1 MVHIV
6 SICLKQMDR
15 IVLSK
20 YFIKMKSNIKIA
32 VIGGTGKSG
41 KYLIKQLLNKGFHLK
56 ALVRNPENFTVDT
69 PLVEVIEGDA
79 ADYKT
84 VLKLLEGCNA
94 IISALGLGIP
104 PSEKNIFSTAT
115 NNILRAMEHYGLKRY
130 IVITGLNVDTP
141 FDNKSPKTRFATD
154 WMYTNYPLITE
165 DKQLEYSI
173 LSKNS
178 MDWTLVRL
186 PMIDQTDTE
195 HEIQV
200 NMEDCPGDA
209 ISSTSLALFLIH
221 QLTDDSYIRKSPFIA
236 NV

>member
-1 MVHIV
+1 
-6 SICLKQMDR
+6 
-15 IVLSK
+15 
-20 YFIKMKSNIKIA
+20 MKSNIKIA

-41 KYLIKQLLNKGFHLK
+41 KYLIKQLLNEGFHLK

-79 ADYKT
+79 ADYNT

-115 NNILRAMEHYGLKRY
+115 NNILRAMEHYGVKRY

-141 FDNKSPKTRFATD
+141 FDNKSPKTKFATD

-173 LSKNS
+173 LSKSN

-186 PMIDQTDTE
+186 PLIDQTDTKR
-195 HEIQV
+195 EIQV
-200 NMEDCPGDA
+200 NMEDCPGDT

-221 QLTDDSYIRKSPFIA
+221 QLNDDSYIRKSPFIA